1 MNTHPELIVMLTYN
15 DVTVPQA
22 AEVFAKC
29 EHTRARY
36 WGFKEAGL
44 PFAEM
49 RDLFARMKACG
60 KQTCLEVVAYTEA
73 ECLRGAEMAAAC
85 GCVFLLGTVFSEAVN
100 AYCRAHGLR
109 YMPFVGQVTGRP
121 SVLEGTAE
129 EMVREAKRCLAQGAY
144 GIDLLGYR
152 YTGDAPALN
161 RALTAAVGPVC
172 IAGSVNSY
180 ARMNGILIRPGE
192 TFSFWHLVG
201 KTTKRKGYRDG
212 RILVRNHLLPGI
224 GGGLCNLA
232 NTIHRVV
239 LLSPLTVTEFHKHSD
254 ALAPDE
260 GARVPF
266 SSGTSVFYN
275 NGDYRFKNE
284 TDQTFQLLLW
294 CDADNLYAA
303 LRCEHPLPYT
313 YRIVEEGHYFQ
324 QEGDKYYRVSKIY
337 KETLDGDT
345 VVAKELVLDNHSE
358 VMYDYGLIPKEQ
370 IR

>member
-1 MNTHPELIVMLTYN
+1 MFCDIGPTCYKIALQKEIIKRHIKNFLRHERYADTRQSEPLPCLVADCSSHLI
-15 DVTVPQA
+15 
-22 AEVFAKC
+22 K
-29 EHTRARY
+29 R
-36 WGFKEAGL
+36 
-44 PFAEM
+44 
-49 RDLFARMKACG
+49 G
-60 KQTCLEVVAYTEA
+60 KGIDPVLQENK
-73 ECLRGAEMAAAC
+73 
-85 GCVFLLGTVFSEAVN
+85 AVN
-100 AYCRAHGLR
+100 I
-109 YMPFVGQVTGRP
+109 
-121 SVLEGTAE
+121 
-129 EMVREAKRCLAQGAY
+129 KLA
-144 GIDLLGYR
+144 
-152 YTGDAPALN
+152 N
-161 RALTAAVGPVC
+161 
-172 IAGSVNSY
+172 
-180 ARMNGILIRPGE
+180 ARMNGILISPGE

-254 ALAPDE
+254 ALA
-260 GARVPF
+260 
-266 SSGTSVFYN
+266 GTSVFYN

-313 YRIVEEGHYFQ
+313 YRIVEEGHYFE

>member
-1 MNTHPELIVMLTYN
+1 MFCDISPTCYRIALQKEIIKRHIRNALQHERYADTRQETPLPCLVADCSSHLI
-15 DVTVPQA
+15 
-22 AEVFAKC
+22 K
-29 EHTRARY
+29 R
-36 WGFKEAGL
+36 
-44 PFAEM
+44 
-49 RDLFARMKACG
+49 G
-60 KQTCLEVVAYTEA
+60 KGIDPVLQENK
-73 ECLRGAEMAAAC
+73 
-85 GCVFLLGTVFSEAVN
+85 AVN
-100 AYCRAHGLR
+100 I
-109 YMPFVGQVTGRP
+109 
-121 SVLEGTAE
+121 
-129 EMVREAKRCLAQGAY
+129 KLA
-144 GIDLLGYR
+144 
-152 YTGDAPALN
+152 N
-161 RALTAAVGPVC
+161 
-172 IAGSVNSY
+172 

-212 RILVRNHLLPGI
+212 RILVRSHLLPGI

-254 ALAPDE
+254 ALAPD
-260 GARVPF
+260 GGVRVPF

-313 YRIVEEGHYFQ
+313 YRIVEEGHHFQ
-324 QEGDKYYRVSKIY
+324 REGDKYYRVSKIY

-370 IR
+370 IQ

>member
-1 MNTHPELIVMLTYN
+1 MFCDISPTCYKIALQKEIIKRHIKNFLRHERYADTRQSEPLPCLVADCSSHLIKR
-15 DVTVPQA
+15 
-22 AEVFAKC
+22 AKGIDPVLQ
-29 EHTRARY
+29 EN
-36 WGFKEAGL
+36 K
-44 PFAEM
+44 
-49 RDLFARMKACG
+49 
-60 KQTCLEVVAYTEA
+60 
-73 ECLRGAEMAAAC
+73 
-85 GCVFLLGTVFSEAVN
+85 AVN
-100 AYCRAHGLR
+100 I
-109 YMPFVGQVTGRP
+109 
-121 SVLEGTAE
+121 
-129 EMVREAKRCLAQGAY
+129 KLA
-144 GIDLLGYR
+144 
-152 YTGDAPALN
+152 N
-161 RALTAAVGPVC
+161 
-172 IAGSVNSY
+172 

>member
-1 MNTHPELIVMLTYN
+1 M
-15 DVTVPQA
+15 
-22 AEVFAKC
+22 
-29 EHTRARY
+29 
-36 WGFKEAGL
+36 
-44 PFAEM
+44 
-49 RDLFARMKACG
+49 
-60 KQTCLEVVAYTEA
+60 
-73 ECLRGAEMAAAC
+73 
-85 GCVFLLGTVFSEAVN
+85 
-100 AYCRAHGLR
+100 
-109 YMPFVGQVTGRP
+109 
-121 SVLEGTAE
+121 
-129 EMVREAKRCLAQGAY
+129 
-144 GIDLLGYR
+144 
-152 YTGDAPALN
+152 
-161 RALTAAVGPVC
+161 
-172 IAGSVNSY
+172 
-180 ARMNGILIRPGE
+180 
-192 TFSFWHLVG
+192 
-201 KTTKRKGYRDG
+201 
-212 RILVRNHLLPGI
+212 VRNHLLPGI

-303 LRCEHPLPYT
+303 LRCEHQLPYT

-324 QEGDKYYRVSKIY
+324 QEGDKYYRASKIY

>member
-1 MNTHPELIVMLTYN
+1 MFCDISPTCYKIALQKEIIKRHIKNFLRH
-15 DVTVPQA
+15 
-22 AEVFAKC
+22 
-29 EHTRARY
+29 ARY
-36 WGFKEAGL
+36 ADTRQSEPL
-44 PFAEM
+44 PCLVADCSSHLIK
-49 RDLFARMKACG
+49 RG
-60 KQTCLEVVAYTEA
+60 KGIDPVLQENK
-73 ECLRGAEMAAAC
+73 
-85 GCVFLLGTVFSEAVN
+85 AVN
-100 AYCRAHGLR
+100 I
-109 YMPFVGQVTGRP
+109 
-121 SVLEGTAE
+121 
-129 EMVREAKRCLAQGAY
+129 KLA
-144 GIDLLGYR
+144 
-152 YTGDAPALN
+152 N
-161 RALTAAVGPVC
+161 
-172 IAGSVNSY
+172 

-254 ALAPDE
+254 ALSPDE

>member
-1 MNTHPELIVMLTYN
+1 MFCDISPTCYKIALQKEIIKRHIKNFLRHERYADTRQSEPLPCLVADCSSHLI
-15 DVTVPQA
+15 
-22 AEVFAKC
+22 K
-29 EHTRARY
+29 R
-36 WGFKEAGL
+36 
-44 PFAEM
+44 
-49 RDLFARMKACG
+49 G
-60 KQTCLEVVAYTEA
+60 KGIDPVLQENK
-73 ECLRGAEMAAAC
+73 
-85 GCVFLLGTVFSEAVN
+85 AVN
-100 AYCRAHGLR
+100 I
-109 YMPFVGQVTGRP
+109 
-121 SVLEGTAE
+121 
-129 EMVREAKRCLAQGAY
+129 KLA
-144 GIDLLGYR
+144 
-152 YTGDAPALN
+152 N
-161 RALTAAVGPVC
+161 
-172 IAGSVNSY
+172 

-254 ALAPDE
+254 VLSPDE